1 MIGSVIPPRLRKA
14 NLGRTAHRHLH
25 RNQLRNG
32 QVDSAESRHRTSE
45 QQHGLAYVEKTP
57 TGIDMPQFNS
67 KSPKKSEKLD
77 VGAGCGGERAR
88 LDKLTPGRGHEITRF
103 AAGYTN
109 IGSRPSGM
117 FGGCSLS
124 PLMA

>member
-1 MIGSVIPPRLRKA
+1 MISPNPDIA
-14 NLGRTAHRHLH
+14 AHCASSPL

-67 KSPKKSEKLD
+67 KSPKKKRKT
-77 VGAGCGGERAR
+77 GCRGG
-88 LDKLTPGRGHEITRF
+88 LRG
-103 AAGYTN
+103 
-109 IGSRPSGM
+109 
-117 FGGCSLS
+117 
-124 PLMA
+124 

>member
-1 MIGSVIPPRLRKA
+1 MLPLAAVSS
-14 NLGRTAHRHLH
+14 AHCASSPL

-67 KSPKKSEKLD
+67 KSPKKKRKNWMS
-77 VGAGCGGERAR
+77 
-88 LDKLTPGRGHEITRF
+88 GR
-103 AAGYTN
+103 AAGV
-109 IGSRPSGM
+109 SGADWA
-117 FGGCSLS
+117 S
-124 PLMA
+124 